1 MLALQ
6 IGANLNFFVGSVNSE
21 SEIGF
26 VSTTYSGEPQGTVE
40 VCDLGTVGVLSR
52 TSMSALRVLQCA
64 AFNSLQVPTEG
75 SYKNCDNVLA
85 A

>member
-21 SEIGF
+21 IGF
-26 VSTTYSGEPQGTVE
+26 VSTTYSGEPQGAVE